1 MIAIL
6 DSGSNKVPSIERAV
20 DEFMD
25 FKTFPILD
33 FNPES
38 TSDFIGII
46 ISGAPLLITEMDMTP
61 YLEKTKWI
69 KEIDIP
75 ILGICFGHQLIGL
88 NYGAFGSMM
97 REDRDW
103 QEIEV
108 LFDDPLFNR
117 MPNVTEMMEDHCEA
131 ISIPPNFKLLASSD
145 SCINEAM
152 KHNQKALYG
161 VQFHPEVSGNMGRV
175 LIENFIKICEH
186 KANGHSDVER

>member
-6 DSGSNKVPSIERAV
+6 DSGSNKVPSIEKAV

-25 FKTFPILD
+25 FITFPILD
-33 FNPES
+33 FNPDLS
-38 TSDFIGII
+38 SSFIGII
-46 ISGAPLLITEMDMTP
+46 ISGAPLLITEMDIMP

-97 REDRDW
+97 REDRNW
-103 QEIEV
+103 HEIEI
-108 LFDDPLFNR
+108 LADDPIFNR
-117 MPNVTEMMEDHCEA
+117 MPNVTEMMEDHCET

-145 SCINEAM
+145 SCINEVM
-152 KHNQKALYG
+152 KHNKKALYG

-175 LIENFIKICEH
+175 LIENFVKICED